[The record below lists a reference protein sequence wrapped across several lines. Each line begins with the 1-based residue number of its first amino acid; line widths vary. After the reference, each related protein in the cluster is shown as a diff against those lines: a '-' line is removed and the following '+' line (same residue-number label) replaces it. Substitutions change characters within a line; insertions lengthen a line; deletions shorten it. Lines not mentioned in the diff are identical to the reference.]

1 MTTLPTQT
9 DRPPTPNDG
18 VYYPESDGE
27 PVAETPSHYFPAT
40 YATWALYAIFE
51 DYPDVYVG
59 GDMFIYYRQ
68 GDPSASVA
76 PDVFAIPG
84 LDKRLRSSYFMW
96 LEGAVPMFIMEVT
109 SDSTWRVDTGRK
121 RDLYESWGVAEYW
134 MYDPTQETRLDPQLQ
149 GFKLVD
155 GAYEPI
161 EIQVDP
167 ETGLCRGFSAPLNL
181 ELHAREDWF
190 RFFNPST
197 GEYIDNLSE
206 SMAARRE
213 AEEARVR
220 AEEERDS
227 QFIARISAEQER
239 DSHIEARLR
248 AEREREEDRARLREM
263 ERLLREHGIEPPS

>member
-9 DRPPTPNDG
+9 DRPPMPDDG
-18 VYYPESDGE
+18 VHYPESDGE
-27 PVAETPSHYFPAT
+27 LVAETPSHYFPAT
-40 YATWALYAIFE
+40 YATAALFALFE

-59 GDMFIYYRQ
+59 GDMFIYYRE

-96 LEGAVPMFIMEVT
+96 LEGQAPMFIMEVT
-109 SDSTWRVDTGRK
+109 SNSTWRQDTGRK

-134 MYDPTQETRLDPQLQ
+134 MYDPTRETRLDPLLQ
-149 GFKLVD
+149 GFRLVD
-155 GAYEPI
+155 GAYQPI

-167 ETGLCRGFSAPLNL
+167 DTGLCQGFSAVLNL
-181 ELHAREDWF
+181 ELRGRKDWF

-206 SMAARRE
+206 SLAAQRE
-213 AEEARVR
+213 AREARVR

-227 QFIARISAEQER
+227 EFIARIAAEQER
-239 DSHIEARLR
+239 DSHRDARLI
-248 AEREREEDRARLREM
+248 AERERDDDRARLREM
-263 ERLLREHGIEPPS
+263 ERLLRERGIEPPS

>member
-9 DRPPTPNDG
+9 DRPPMPDDG
-18 VYYPESDGE
+18 VHYPESDGE

-40 YATWALYAIFE
+40 YATAALFALFE

-96 LEGAVPMFIMEVT
+96 LEGQAPMFIMEVT
-109 SDSTWRVDTGRK
+109 SNSTWRQDTGRK

-134 MYDPTQETRLDPQLQ
+134 MYDPTRETRLDPLLQ
-149 GFKLVD
+149 GFRLVD
-155 GAYEPI
+155 GAYQPI

-167 ETGLCRGFSAPLNL
+167 DTGLCQGFSAVLNL
-181 ELHAREDWF
+181 ELRGRKDWF

-197 GEYIDNLSE
+197 SEYIDNLSE
-206 SMAARRE
+206 SLAAQRE
-213 AEEARVR
+213 AREARVR

-227 QFIARISAEQER
+227 EFIARIAAEQER
-239 DSHIEARLR
+239 DSHRDARLR
-248 AEREREEDRARLREM
+248 AERERDDDRARLREM
-263 ERLLREHGIEPPS
+263 ERLLRERGIEPPS